1 MGIKRIT
8 TSVALLLL
16 MFSAA
21 QAQEIKTDSVGNNTE
36 SRNGQA
42 DSLQILSAELAQIKS
57 QLSSEEKEPVRWKS
71 HTDKP
76 SSSCIPLWRSSGN
89 KQPAL
94 PSRL

>member
-21 QAQEIKTDSVGNNTE
+21 QAQEIKTDSIGNNTE

-57 QLSSEEKEPVRWKS
+57 QLSSEEKERQYEK
-71 HTDKP
+71 
-76 SSSCIPLWRSSGN
+76 IWRRR
-89 KQPAL
+89 KY
-94 PSRL
+94 